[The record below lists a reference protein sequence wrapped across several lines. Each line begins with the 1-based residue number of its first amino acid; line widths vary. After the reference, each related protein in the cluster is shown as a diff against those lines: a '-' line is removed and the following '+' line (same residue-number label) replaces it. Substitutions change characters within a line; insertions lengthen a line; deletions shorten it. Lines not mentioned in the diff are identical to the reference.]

1 MRYDDILVLF
11 RGPRV
16 TSLRGQHTTLP
27 ADAEPAEVSGRLWA
41 VEWIFPHKHRT
52 AVGASPVT
60 LGRGQDCA
68 PPLEGSRVSRQHARL
83 AWDGPVLVVQD
94 LDSRNGTYVDGTRI
108 TRAPVGEGSV
118 IRLGEWVGLVGRRRT
133 QDDVSTFGVLAPGM
147 VGGPRLGRVLQLAQR
162 AAPSDLP
169 VVVEGE
175 TGTGKEC
182 VARAVHTWSGRRG
195 PLVAMNCAAVPEA
208 LAEGEL
214 FGYRKGAFTGASCGN
229 LGHFRSANGGTLLL
243 DEFTEL
249 PLALQAKLLRVLEQ
263 REVLPLGESRPVP
276 VDVRV
281 VVAAQEPLS
290 AALEH
295 RRLRADLYARLD
307 GVTIQLPPLRQRLE
321 DVVPLFE
328 YFASEVSGGHPPRV
342 EAELIEQLCVY
353 DWPFNVRELELV
365 VRRLLVLAGHEPV
378 LRRHHLPARVCGGAR
393 TAPEAC
399 APSPVSTAEA
409 PRAARSRED
418 EDERD
423 LAALLAEL
431 RRQGG
436 NVSRASAAVGLS
448 RARAYRLMNRA
459 STGDLESLRQE
470 ALR

>member
-1 MRYDDILVLF
+1 
-11 RGPRV
+11 
-16 TSLRGQHTTLP
+16 
-27 ADAEPAEVSGRLWA
+27 
-41 VEWIFPHKHRT
+41 
-52 AVGASPVT
+52 
-60 LGRGQDCA
+60 
-68 PPLEGSRVSRQHARL
+68 
-83 AWDGPVLVVQD
+83 
-94 LDSRNGTYVDGTRI
+94 
-108 TRAPVGEGSV
+108 
-118 IRLGEWVGLVGRRRT
+118 
-133 QDDVSTFGVLAPGM
+133 
-147 VGGPRLGRVLQLAQR
+147 
-162 AAPSDLP
+162 
-169 VVVEGE
+169 
-175 TGTGKEC
+175 
-182 VARAVHTWSGRRG
+182 
-195 PLVAMNCAAVPEA
+195 MNCAAVPEA

-378 LRRHHLPARVCGGAR
+378 LRRHHLPARVC
-393 TAPEAC
+393 
-399 APSPVSTAEA
+399 VMKK
-409 PRAARSRED
+409 
-418 EDERD
+418 
-423 LAALLAEL
+423 LNHY
-431 RRQGG
+431 QIFI
-436 NVSRASAAVGLS
+436 
-448 RARAYRLMNRA
+448 
-459 STGDLESLRQE
+459 
-470 ALR
+470 